1 MTPTIP
7 HKPPCNP
14 QKGSSSESLLEQG
27 VGQAVISNRRKK
39 KKKKK
44 IYMFLCVSGTREKDC
59 SKNVSPAP

>member
-44 IYMFLCVSGTREKDC
+44 KIVFVCEWDQRKRLL
-59 SKNVSPAP
+59 